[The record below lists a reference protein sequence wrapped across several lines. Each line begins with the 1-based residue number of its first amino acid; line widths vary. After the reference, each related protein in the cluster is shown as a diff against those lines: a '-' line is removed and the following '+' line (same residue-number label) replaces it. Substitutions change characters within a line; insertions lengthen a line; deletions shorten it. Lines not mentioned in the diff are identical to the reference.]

1 MSLTVSNMADVPSP
15 LIVQDVKGYNS
26 WPFVQTLGGGLVCA
40 YSRGER
46 HSIDERTRGVY
57 ARLSMD
63 GGKTWAAEST
73 VVNTPDYGESAI
85 GKGLDENG
93 AMLLWVRY
101 VGADWK
107 HDLYRSADGV
117 NFEKI
122 ASLRPDPMP
131 MQITDVI
138 HVPTVGLMCFWF
150 AGRYRDLP
158 ENAWGTLVSADN
170 GKTWKQN
177 VMEANLPKADW
188 PTEQCGI
195 YLGDGRIIAITRC
208 EVCDDCPQRRQF
220 QLQSTDFGKTW
231 TKMRTNIGDVKIST
245 PSLIYD
251 ASTGLL
257 YNYYYHRGKGFLKRR
272 VAPLEKIWDHP
283 LDWPDFELVATGSA
297 NDHHAGNVNVIADGD
312 IHYCAYYS
320 GDENNTAVVL
330 FAAQGTKGT

>member
-1 MSLTVSNMADVPSP
+1 MNPVVSRMTDVPSP
-15 LIVQDVKGYNS
+15 LMVQDVKGYNS

-57 ARLSMD
+57 ARMSMD

-93 AMLLWVRY
+93 AMLLWVRC
-101 VGADWK
+101 VGVDWK

-138 HVPTVGLMCFWF
+138 HVPSVGLMCFWF

-170 GKTWKQN
+170 GKTWTQT
-177 VMEANLPKADW
+177 VVEANLPKADW

-208 EVCDDCPQRRQF
+208 EVCDNCPQRRQF

-231 TKMRTNIGDVKIST
+231 RKMRTNIGDVKIST
-245 PSLIYD
+245 PSLVYD
-251 ASTGLL
+251 ATTGLL
-257 YNYYYHRGKGFLKRR
+257 YNYYYHRGMGFLKRR
-272 VAPLEKIWDHP
+272 VASLEKIWDHP
-283 LDWPDFELVATGSA
+283 TDWPDFELVATGSA
-297 NDHHAGNVNVIADGD
+297 NDHHAGNVNVIAAGD

-320 GDENNTAVVL
+320 GDENNTAVVM
-330 FAAQGTKGT
+330 FPAEGMKTT

>member
-1 MSLTVSNMADVPSP
+1 MAEVPSP
-15 LIVQDVKGYNS
+15 LIVQEAKGYNS
-26 WPFVQTLGGGLVCA
+26 WPFVQTLGGRLVCA

-57 ARLSMD
+57 ARVSRD
-63 GGKTWAAEST
+63 GGRTWAVEST

-85 GKGLDENG
+85 GKGLDEDG
-93 AMLLWVRY
+93 AMLLWVRC

-107 HDLYRSADGV
+107 HDLYRSTDGV
-117 NFEKI
+117 SFERI

-131 MQITDVI
+131 MQITDVV

-158 ENAWGTLVSADN
+158 ENSWGTLVSTDN
-170 GKTWKQN
+170 GKTWKQH
-177 VMEANLPKADW
+177 VVEANLPKADW

-195 YLGDGRIIAITRC
+195 YLGDGKLLAVARC

-220 QLQSTDFGKTW
+220 QLQSSDFGRTW

-251 ASTGLL
+251 VSTGLL
-257 YNYYYHRGKGFLKRR
+257 SNYYYHRGAGLLKRR
-272 VAPLEKIWDHP
+272 VAPLKEIWDRP
-283 LDWPDFELVATGSA
+283 TAWPEPETIASGSP
-297 NDHHAGNVNVIADGD
+297 NEHHAGNVNVVAAGNV
-312 IHYCAYYS
+312 HFCAYYS
-320 GDENNTAVVL
+320 GDERNTAVVVHS
-330 FAAQGTKGT
+330 AAPPTACF